1 MVGLVPNLSLNYN
14 SQAGIG
20 IAGLGW
26 TLEGASAI
34 TRCPQTRAT
43 DGAYGA
49 VNLNTA
55 DRFCLDGQRLILVS
69 GSYGAA
75 GSEYRTEYDQFLR
88 ITANGAAGGNAANG
102 PESFT
107 ARTKD
112 GQVWQFGTTADSR
125 IEAQGKSV
133 VAAWAQASATDIAGN
148 AVTGKTTPTGHG
160 G

>member
-1 MVGLVPNLSLNYN
+1 MAGLVPNLSLNYN

-69 GSYGAA
+69 
-75 GSEYRTEYDQFLR
+75 L
-88 ITANGAAGGNAANG
+88 TAVLE
-102 PESFT
+102 PLDV
-107 ARTKD
+107 RRK
-112 GQVWQFGTTADSR
+112 R
-125 IEAQGKSV
+125 
-133 VAAWAQASATDIAGN
+133 ASSLSA
-148 AVTGKTTPTGHG
+148 
-160 G
+160 